1 MKPQNYYYNCSPE
14 YIDSIDSSLFERMEV
29 IINQL
34 PKRQVQAE
42 INADLF
48 WLLTSDHWNYDTV
61 PKGAGAKA
69 GVPLSTGLPL
79 DEIKQRNTRK
89 LCLTSTT
96 LNTLWHTD
104 FAKSFGSNLVHIEA
118 QFGKVEAMFKD
129 FCGFRI
135 AYAERRLAL
144 GIEIVLSNPTSYFAH
159 RKNAIGGMANFEIA
173 KGTLTTIGLDCP
185 IWLIGMNECFD
196 PK

>member
-1 MKPQNYYYNCSPE
+1 MNPQSYFYNCSPE
-14 YIDSIDSSLFERMEV
+14 YINSIDTDLYNQIIT

-34 PKRQVQAE
+34 PKRQTQSE
-42 INADLF
+42 INSDLF
-48 WLLTSDHWNYDTV
+48 WLLTSHGWNYDTV
-61 PKGAGAKA
+61 LQG
-69 GVPLSTGLPL
+69 TGNIPPTELNVDVSL
-79 DEIKQRNTRK
+79 DEVRKRNNRK

-96 LNTLWHTD
+96 LDTRWHSD
-104 FAKSFGSNLVHIEA
+104 FAKSFGTKLVQVEA

-159 RKNAIGGMANFEIA
+159 RKNAIGGMASFDIA
-173 KGTLTTIGLDCP
+173 KNTLNTIGLDCP
-185 IWLIGMNECFD
+185 IWLIGIY
-196 PK
+196 